1 MTLVILALIACGPKA
16 PDEATA
22 SADADADADGD
33 GAIAIAD
40 GGTDC
45 DDADANVWPGAPE
58 VCDGVQNDCSTA
70 WASTDEDGLVT
81 LFDTAETVSAD
92 LTATFASG
100 TPSALTTYD
109 LPAEGTLRICAGT
122 YHVALTAT
130 ESEAEV
136 VGVYGASMTALASD
150 YAEWTMLTVVGGR

>member
-22 SADADADADGD
+22 SADADADADADGD

-109 LPAEGTLRICAGT
+109 LLPRARSGS
-122 YHVALTAT
+122 ALGPTTWRSRPPRARPRWWVCTAPP
-130 ESEAEV
+130 
-136 VGVYGASMTALASD
+136 
-150 YAEWTMLTVVGGR
+150 